1 MEKPTTNDPGAARK
15 RKAPGG
21 NPFTALTRESP
32 ASENPDAAA
41 LTTKRGRPLFHY
53 EGHLY
58 TKDKASKQDPSLT
71 FWRCIKKDEC
81 KGWLV
86 TQNGVFNAIK
96 CGHTHDPSAA
106 ETGARRV
113 ATSSEAEL

>member
-1 MEKPTTNDPGAARK
+1 MEKPTTNDPRGARK
-15 RKAPGG
+15 RKAPGE
-21 NPFTALTRESP
+21 NPSTALTRESP

-41 LTTKRGRPLFHY
+41 LTTKRGRPMFHY

-81 KGWLV
+81 KGRLV
-86 TQNGVFNAIK
+86 TQDGVFNAIK

-106 ETGARRV
+106 ETLRQV
-113 ATSSEAEL
+113 LDV

>member
-1 MEKPTTNDPGAARK
+1 MLRDVVFG
-15 RKAPGG
+15 
-21 NPFTALTRESP
+21 LM
-32 ASENPDAAA
+32 
-41 LTTKRGRPLFHY
+41 PLLIDLLHEPMFNY

-81 KGWLV
+81 KGRLV
-86 TQNGVFNAIK
+86 TRDGVFDAIK

-106 ETGARRV
+106 ETDYSGRHRY
-113 ATSSEAEL
+113 